1 MENYNQE
8 KEKYN
13 IMTNVINKND
23 EWYKSIHLKSFRS
36 VKATIKYMNETAE
49 QNWQLV
55 DIQALPDKAHKI
67 FRLTTEEFYDFF
79 EFYENDQGQYIS
91 IENDYSG
98 DLWDVSLL
106 EFIEKMNVRDSEKT
120 PILVKVC
127 IELSN

>member
-1 MENYNQE
+1 MA
-8 KEKYN
+8 K
-13 IMTNVINKND
+13 VINKND

-36 VKATIKYMNETAE
+36 VKATIKYMDETAE